1 MKVRGREGGL
11 LQGKCSEIIVQRWG
25 RGGRDRRRA
34 FCVEG
39 HGFEGCSFRKLSFYV
54 EKEPVKSEGRKDEQR
69 PGCGGRP

>member
-1 MKVRGREGGL
+1 MKVRGREEGFRRANG
-11 LQGKCSEIIVQRWG
+11 SEIIVQRWG

-54 EKEPVKSEGRKDEQR
+54 EKEPVKSEGRNDEQR
-69 PGCGGRP
+69 PGCGRRP